1 MGKNIIPLITKIR
14 NVTFVEKLL
23 SIELISIY
31 PQFKNNIEFLKGDFK
46 NLKNSENFYLVQIKK

>member
-23 SIELISIY
+23 SNDNNNNEY
-31 PQFKNNIEFLKGDFK
+31 FNNNEGYEENGRKNNFK
-46 NLKNSENFYLVQIKK
+46 FGH